1 MPINGF
7 LEAMSIASIL
17 SILLIIGILAYSLWK
32 RGNLYL
38 FLSAII
44 MAIFVISVL
53 TSEFIPYVQYSPM
66 FWELS
71 FAPTSLKTGS
81 DLHTIFTSIFLH
93 AGILHLLFN
102 LFALIFIGSVLE
114 ARIGTPRMLA
124 IFLITGIIG
133 NIAHAIGFWGSYV
146 PVVGASGAIL
156 GLLGALARLYPKV
169 RFRLYGILPPMSAL
183 TLLVLFLAID
193 TLLAFQND
201 SIAHLAH
208 IGGAVSGFL
217 IAPLIVKVEVK
228 RAPSKARLQGLE
240 VLATTPELRDILERI
255 RAEDNPEV
263 RDAWLERFY
272 SKVKCPKCGSSLRA
286 RRKSVRCDNCGWQLE
301 VGQ

>member
-1 MPINGF
+1 
-7 LEAMSIASIL
+7 MSITSII
-17 SILLIIGILAYSLWK
+17 SIFLIIGILVYSLWK

-38 FLSAII
+38 FLSALI
-44 MAIFVISVL
+44 MTIFVISVL
-53 TSEFIPYVQYSPM
+53 TSQFIPYVQYSAV

-71 FAPTSLKTGS
+71 FAPVDLTRASN
-81 DLHTIFTSIFLH
+81 LHTLVTSIFVH

-114 ARIGTPRMLA
+114 SRIGTPRMLA

-133 NIAHAIGFWGSYV
+133 NLTHAAVFWGSYV
-146 PVVGASGAIL
+146 PLVGASGAIL
-156 GLLGALARLYPKV
+156 GLLGALARLYPHVK
-169 RFRLYGILPPMSAL
+169 FRLFGILPPMSAF
-183 TLLVLFLAID
+183 TLLALFLLID

-208 IGGAVSGFL
+208 IGGALSGFL

-228 RAPSKARLQGLE
+228 KAPSKVRLEGLD
-240 VLATTPELRDILERI
+240 VLATTPELREILERV
-255 RAEDNPEV
+255 RTEDNVEV

-272 SKVKCPKCGSSLRA
+272 SKVSCPECGKGLKSK
-286 RRKSVRCDNCGWQLE
+286 RKQTYCENCGWELRL
-301 VGQ
+301 GQ